1 METKNNKMLYILL
14 GIGAGIGVYYFL
26 CNRLKKQ
33 QSTTSSKVV
42 EKTTEKVE
50 EQ

>member
-1 METKNNKMLYILL
+1 METNNNKMLYILL

-26 CNRLKKQ
+26 CNRWKKQ